1 MKFWQAQGVNM
12 NQSFAELGIHS
23 ALVQGLRK
31 AGITMPTQ
39 IQEEVIPEVLAGKD
53 VVGQSATG
61 TGKTLAFLLPLFQKI
76 DHARRDTQAI
86 ILAPT
91 HELAMQIFREAQLLA
106 DNSGLPVTA
115 AVIIGDVNIARQ
127 IDRLKER
134 PHLLV
139 GSSGRILELIQKRK
153 INAQTVKTI
162 VLDEADRLM
171 DDNHRV
177 SVAAII
183 KATQKDRQLLLFS
196 ATIPATALEKAVG
209 ISNDAVVVAIAAPTA
224 VPAEIEHLYFVVET
238 RDKIEFLRKLLA
250 SLQVDRALVFI
261 NTSAAIEETVAK
273 LCHHGVA
280 ATGIHGSSVKKDRQG
295 AMESFR
301 DGRTGVLVAS
311 DLAARGLDIAGVRC
325 VINLELPEDPQAYQ
339 HRAGRTGRAGATG
352 MTISIV
358 DQAEEKRI
366 AFLQKK
372 LNVKIMPKRLAFG
385 KIID

>member
-1 MKFWQAQGVNM
+1 M
-12 NQSFAELGIHS
+12 NQSFAELGIQG
-23 ALVQGLRK
+23 ALVQGLAK
-31 AGITMPTQ
+31 AGITVPTQ

-86 ILAPT
+86 VLAPT

-106 DNSGLPVTA
+106 DNSGLPVTS

-162 VLDEADRLM
+162 VLDEADRLL

-177 SVAAII
+177 SATAII

-196 ATIPATALEKAVG
+196 ATIPTAALEKALG
-209 ISNDAVVVAIAAPTA
+209 MSNDAVVVTIAAPAA

-311 DLAARGLDIAGVRC
+311 DLAARGLDIAGISC

-352 MTISIV
+352 MTLSIV

-372 LNVKIMPKRLAFG
+372 LNIKIVPKRLAFG
-385 KIID
+385 KIVD

>member
-1 MKFWQAQGVNM
+1 M
-12 NQSFAELGIHS
+12 NQSFAELGIQG
-23 ALVQGLRK
+23 ALVQGLAK
-31 AGITMPTQ
+31 AGITVPTQ

-86 ILAPT
+86 VLAPT

-106 DNSGLPVTA
+106 DNSGLPVTS

-162 VLDEADRLM
+162 VLDEADRLL

-177 SVAAII
+177 SVTAII

-196 ATIPATALEKAVG
+196 ATIPTAALEKALG
-209 ISNDAVVVAIAAPTA
+209 MSSDAVVVTIAAPAA

-250 SLQVDRALVFI
+250 SLQVDRALVFV

-311 DLAARGLDIAGVRC
+311 DLAARGLDIAGISC

-352 MTISIV
+352 MTLSII
-358 DQAEEKRI
+358 DRAEEKRI
-366 AFLQKK
+366 AFLEKK
-372 LNVKIMPKRLAFG
+372 LNVKILPKRLAFG

>member
-1 MKFWQAQGVNM
+1 M
-12 NQSFAELGIHS
+12 NQSFAELGIQG
-23 ALVQGLRK
+23 ALVQGLAK
-31 AGITMPTQ
+31 AGITVPTQ

-86 ILAPT
+86 VLAPT

-106 DNSGLPVTA
+106 DNSGLPVTS

-162 VLDEADRLM
+162 VLDEADRLL

-177 SVAAII
+177 SVTAII

-196 ATIPATALEKAVG
+196 ATIPTAALEKALG
-209 ISNDAVVVAIAAPTA
+209 MSNDAVVVTIAAPAA
-224 VPAEIEHLYFVVET
+224 VPVEIEHLYFVVET

-250 SLQVDRALVFI
+250 SLQVDRALVFV

-352 MTISIV
+352 MTVSII
-358 DQAEEKRI
+358 DRAEEKRI
-366 AFLQKK
+366 AFLEKK
-372 LNVKIMPKRLAFG
+372 LNVKILPKRLAFG

>member
-1 MKFWQAQGVNM
+1 M
-12 NQSFAELGIHS
+12 NQSFAELGIQG
-23 ALVQGLRK
+23 ALVQGLAK
-31 AGITMPTQ
+31 AGITVPTQ

-86 ILAPT
+86 VLAPT

-106 DNSGLPVTA
+106 DNSGLPVTS

-162 VLDEADRLM
+162 VLDEADRLL

-177 SVAAII
+177 SATAII

-196 ATIPATALEKAVG
+196 ATIPTAALEKALG
-209 ISNDAVVVAIAAPTA
+209 MSNDAVVVTIAAPAA
-224 VPAEIEHLYFVVET
+224 VPVEIEHLYFVVET

-250 SLQVDRALVFI
+250 SLQVDRALVFV

-352 MTISIV
+352 MTLSII
-358 DQAEEKRI
+358 DRAEEKRI
-366 AFLQKK
+366 AFLEKK
-372 LNVKIMPKRLAFG
+372 LNVKILPKRLAFG

>member
-1 MKFWQAQGVNM
+1 
-12 NQSFAELGIHS
+12 
-23 ALVQGLRK
+23 
-31 AGITMPTQ
+31 MPTK

-86 ILAPT
+86 VLAPT

-127 IDRLKER
+127 IDRLKDR

-162 VLDEADRLM
+162 VLDEADRLL

-183 KATQKDRQLLLFS
+183 KATQKDRQLLAFS

-209 ISNDAVVVAIAAPTA
+209 MSNDAVVVTIAAPTA
-224 VPAEIEHLYFVVET
+224 VPPEIEHLYFVVET

-311 DLAARGLDIAGVRC
+311 DLAARGLDIAGISC

-352 MTISIV
+352 MTLSIA

-372 LNVKIMPKRLAFG
+372 LNIKIVPKRLAFG
-385 KIID
+385 KIVD

>member
-1 MKFWQAQGVNM
+1 M
-12 NQSFAELGIHS
+12 NQSFAELGIQG
-23 ALVQGLRK
+23 ALVQGLAK
-31 AGITMPTQ
+31 AGITVPTQ

-86 ILAPT
+86 VLAPT

-106 DNSGLPVTA
+106 DNSGLPVTS

-162 VLDEADRLM
+162 VLDEADRLL

-177 SVAAII
+177 SVTAII

-196 ATIPATALEKAVG
+196 ATIPTAALEKAVG
-209 ISNDAVVVAIAAPTA
+209 ISNDAVVVTIAAPAA

-250 SLQVDRALVFI
+250 SLQVDRALVFV

-352 MTISIV
+352 MTLSII
-358 DQAEEKRI
+358 DRAEEKRI
-366 AFLQKK
+366 AFLEKK
-372 LNVKIMPKRLAFG
+372 LNVKILPKRLAFG

>member
-1 MKFWQAQGVNM
+1 M
-12 NQSFAELGIHS
+12 NQSFAELGVHS
-23 ALVQGLRK
+23 ALVQGLEK
-31 AGITMPTQ
+31 AGITMPTK

-86 ILAPT
+86 VLAPT

-127 IDRLKER
+127 IDRLKDR

-162 VLDEADRLM
+162 VLDEADRLL

-183 KATQKDRQLLLFS
+183 KATQKDRQLLAFS

-209 ISNDAVVVAIAAPTA
+209 MSNDAVVVTIAAPAA

-311 DLAARGLDIAGVRC
+311 DLAARGLDIAGISC

-352 MTISIV
+352 MTLSIV

-372 LNVKIMPKRLAFG
+372 LNIKIVPKRLAFG
-385 KIID
+385 KIVD

>member
-1 MKFWQAQGVNM
+1 M
-12 NQSFAELGIHS
+12 NQSFAELGIQG
-23 ALVQGLRK
+23 ALVQGLAK
-31 AGITMPTQ
+31 AGITVPTQ

-86 ILAPT
+86 VLAPT

-106 DNSGLPVTA
+106 DNSGLPVTS

-162 VLDEADRLM
+162 VLDEADRLL

-177 SVAAII
+177 SATAII

-196 ATIPATALEKAVG
+196 ATIPTAALEKALG
-209 ISNDAVVVAIAAPTA
+209 MSNDAVVVTIAAPAA

-250 SLQVDRALVFI
+250 SLQVDRALVFV

-352 MTISIV
+352 MTLSII
-358 DQAEEKRI
+358 DRAEEKRI
-366 AFLQKK
+366 AFLEKK
-372 LNVKIMPKRLAFG
+372 LNVKILPKRLAFG

>member
-1 MKFWQAQGVNM
+1 M
-12 NQSFAELGIHS
+12 NQSFAELGIQG
-23 ALVQGLRK
+23 ALVQGLAK
-31 AGITMPTQ
+31 AGITVPTQ

-86 ILAPT
+86 VLAPT

-106 DNSGLPVTA
+106 DNSGLPVTS

-162 VLDEADRLM
+162 VLDEADRLL

-177 SVAAII
+177 SVTAII

-196 ATIPATALEKAVG
+196 ATIPTAALEKALG
-209 ISNDAVVVAIAAPTA
+209 MSNDAVVVTIAAPAA

-250 SLQVDRALVFI
+250 SLQVDRALVFV

-352 MTISIV
+352 MTLSII
-358 DQAEEKRI
+358 DRAEEKRI
-366 AFLQKK
+366 AFLEKK
-372 LNVKIMPKRLAFG
+372 LNVKILPKRLAFG

>member
-1 MKFWQAQGVNM
+1 MKN
-12 NQSFAELGIHS
+12 SFVELGINS
-23 ALVQGLRK
+23 ALVLGLEK
-31 AGITMPTQ
+31 SGITVPTKVQ
-39 IQEEVIPEVLAGKD
+39 AEVIPEVLLGKD

-76 DHARRDTQAI
+76 DCEKRDTQAI
-86 ILAPT
+86 VLAPT

-127 IDRLKER
+127 IDKLKER
-134 PHLLV
+134 PHLV
-139 GSSGRILELIQKRK
+139 IGSSGRILELVQKRK

-171 DDNHRV
+171 DENHRA

-196 ATIPATALEKAVG
+196 ATIPVAALEKAAELTK
-209 ISNDAVVVAIAAPTA
+209 DAVVVAVQSATA
-224 VPAEIEHLYFVVET
+224 VPSEISHLYFVVET

-250 SLQVDRALVFI
+250 SLQVERALVFI

-273 LCHHGVA
+273 LSHHGVTT
-280 ATGIHGSSVKKDRQG
+280 TGIHGSSIKKDRQG

-301 DGRTGVLVAS
+301 DGRSRVMVAS
-311 DLAARGLDIAGVRC
+311 DLAARGLDIPGVSC

-352 MTISIV
+352 LTVSIV
-358 DQAEEKRI
+358 DRAEENRI

-372 LNVKIMPKRLAFG
+372 LNIRILPKKLAFG
-385 KIID
+385 KIVD

>member
-1 MKFWQAQGVNM
+1 M
-12 NQSFAELGIHS
+12 NQSFAELGIQG
-23 ALVQGLRK
+23 ALVQGLAK
-31 AGITMPTQ
+31 AGITVPTQ

-86 ILAPT
+86 VLAPT

-106 DNSGLPVTA
+106 DNSGLPVTS

-162 VLDEADRLM
+162 VLDEADRLL

-196 ATIPATALEKAVG
+196 ATIPAAAMEKALG
-209 ISNDAVVVAIAAPTA
+209 MSNAAVVVTIAAPAA

-250 SLQVDRALVFI
+250 SLQVDRALVFV
-261 NTSAAIEETVAK
+261 NTSIAIEETVAK

-352 MTISIV
+352 MTLSII
-358 DQAEEKRI
+358 DRAEEKRI
-366 AFLQKK
+366 AFLEKK
-372 LNVKIMPKRLAFG
+372 LNVKILPKRLAFG

>member
-1 MKFWQAQGVNM
+1 M
-12 NQSFAELGIHS
+12 NQSFAELGIQG
-23 ALVQGLRK
+23 ALVQGLAK
-31 AGITMPTQ
+31 AGITVPTQ

-86 ILAPT
+86 VLAPT

-106 DNSGLPVTA
+106 DNSGLPVTS

-162 VLDEADRLM
+162 VLDEADRLL

-177 SVAAII
+177 SATAII

-196 ATIPATALEKAVG
+196 ATIPTAALEKALG
-209 ISNDAVVVAIAAPTA
+209 MSNDAVVVTIAAPAA
-224 VPAEIEHLYFVVET
+224 VPVEIEHLYFVVET

-250 SLQVDRALVFI
+250 SLQVDRALVFV

-311 DLAARGLDIAGVRC
+311 DLAARGLDIAGISC

-352 MTISIV
+352 MTLSII
-358 DQAEEKRI
+358 DRAEEKRI
-366 AFLQKK
+366 AFLEKK
-372 LNVKIMPKRLAFG
+372 LNVKILPKRLAFG

>member
-1 MKFWQAQGVNM
+1 M
-12 NQSFAELGIHS
+12 NQSFAELGVHS
-23 ALVQGLRK
+23 ALVQGLEK
-31 AGITMPTQ
+31 AGITMPTK
-39 IQEEVIPEVLAGKD
+39 IQEEVIPEVLAGND

-76 DHARRDTQAI
+76 DHARRDAQAI
-86 ILAPT
+86 VLAPT

-127 IDRLKER
+127 IDRLKDR

-162 VLDEADRLM
+162 VLDEADRLL

-183 KATQKDRQLLLFS
+183 KATQKDRQLLAFS

-209 ISNDAVVVAIAAPTA
+209 MSNDAVVVTIAAPTA
-224 VPAEIEHLYFVVET
+224 VPPEIEHQYFVVET

-261 NTSAAIEETVAK
+261 NTSTAIEETVAK
-273 LCHHGVA
+273 LCHHGLA

-311 DLAARGLDIAGVRC
+311 DLAARGLDIAGISC

-352 MTISIV
+352 MTLSIV

-372 LNVKIMPKRLAFG
+372 LNIKIVPKRLAFG
-385 KIID
+385 KIVD

>member
-1 MKFWQAQGVNM
+1 M
-12 NQSFAELGIHS
+12 NQSFAELGVHS
-23 ALVQGLRK
+23 ALVQGLEK
-31 AGITMPTQ
+31 AGITMPTK

-86 ILAPT
+86 VLAPT

-127 IDRLKER
+127 IDRLKDR

-162 VLDEADRLM
+162 VLDEADRLL

-183 KATQKDRQLLLFS
+183 KATQKDRQLLAFS
-196 ATIPATALEKAVG
+196 ATIPAAALEKAVG
-209 ISNDAVVVAIAAPTA
+209 MSNDAVVVTIAASTA
-224 VPAEIEHLYFVVET
+224 VPPEIEHLYFVVET

-311 DLAARGLDIAGVRC
+311 DLAARGLDIAGISC

-352 MTISIV
+352 MTLSIV

-372 LNVKIMPKRLAFG
+372 LNIKIVPKRLAFG
-385 KIID
+385 KIVD

>member
-1 MKFWQAQGVNM
+1 M
-12 NQSFAELGIHS
+12 NQSFAELGIQG
-23 ALVQGLRK
+23 ALVQGLAK
-31 AGITMPTQ
+31 AGITVPTQ

-86 ILAPT
+86 VLAPT

-106 DNSGLPVTA
+106 DNSGLPVTS

-134 PHLLV
+134 PRLLV

-162 VLDEADRLM
+162 VLDEADRLL

-177 SVAAII
+177 SVTAII

-196 ATIPATALEKAVG
+196 ATIPTAALEKALG
-209 ISNDAVVVAIAAPTA
+209 MSSDAVVVTIAAPAA

-250 SLQVDRALVFI
+250 SLQVDRALVFV

-352 MTISIV
+352 MTLSII
-358 DQAEEKRI
+358 DRAEEKRI
-366 AFLQKK
+366 AFLEKK
-372 LNVKIMPKRLAFG
+372 LNVKILPKRLAFG

>member
-1 MKFWQAQGVNM
+1 M
-12 NQSFAELGIHS
+12 NQSFAELGVHS
-23 ALVQGLRK
+23 ALVQGLEK
-31 AGITMPTQ
+31 AGITMPTK

-86 ILAPT
+86 VLAPT

-127 IDRLKER
+127 IDRLKDR

-153 INAQTVKTI
+153 INAQIVKTI
-162 VLDEADRLM
+162 VLDEADRLL

-183 KATQKDRQLLLFS
+183 KATQKDRQLLAFS

-209 ISNDAVVVAIAAPTA
+209 MSNDAVVVTIAAPTA
-224 VPAEIEHLYFVVET
+224 VP
-238 RDKIEFLRKLLA
+238 
-250 SLQVDRALVFI
+250 
-261 NTSAAIEETVAK
+261 
-273 LCHHGVA
+273 
-280 ATGIHGSSVKKDRQG
+280 
-295 AMESFR
+295 
-301 DGRTGVLVAS
+301 
-311 DLAARGLDIAGVRC
+311 
-325 VINLELPEDPQAYQ
+325 P
-339 HRAGRTGRAGATG
+339 
-352 MTISIV
+352 
-358 DQAEEKRI
+358 
-366 AFLQKK
+366 
-372 LNVKIMPKRLAFG
+372 
-385 KIID
+385 

>member
-1 MKFWQAQGVNM
+1 M
-12 NQSFAELGIHS
+12 NQSFVELGIQS
-23 ALVQGLRK
+23 ALVQGLAK
-31 AGITMPTQ
+31 AGITVPTQ

-76 DHARRDTQAI
+76 DHAKRDTQAI
-86 ILAPT
+86 VLAPT

-106 DNSGLPVTA
+106 DNSGLPVTSS
-115 AVIIGDVNIARQ
+115 VIIGDVNIARQ

-162 VLDEADRLM
+162 VLDEADRLL

-177 SVAAII
+177 SATAII

-196 ATIPATALEKAVG
+196 ATIPAAAMEKALG
-209 ISNDAVVVAIAAPTA
+209 MSNAAVVVTIAAPAA

-250 SLQVDRALVFI
+250 SLQVDRALVFV
-261 NTSAAIEETVAK
+261 NTSIAIEETVAK

-352 MTISIV
+352 MTLSII
-358 DQAEEKRI
+358 DRAEEKRI
-366 AFLQKK
+366 AFLEKK
-372 LNVKIMPKRLAFG
+372 LNVKILPKRLAFG

>member
-1 MKFWQAQGVNM
+1 M
-12 NQSFAELGIHS
+12 NQSFAELGIQG
-23 ALVQGLRK
+23 ALVQGLAK
-31 AGITMPTQ
+31 AGITVPTQ

-86 ILAPT
+86 VLAPT

-106 DNSGLPVTA
+106 DNSGLPVTS

-162 VLDEADRLM
+162 VLDEADRLL

-177 SVAAII
+177 SVTAII

-196 ATIPATALEKAVG
+196 ATIPTAALEKALG
-209 ISNDAVVVAIAAPTA
+209 MSNDAVVVTIAAPAA

-250 SLQVDRALVFI
+250 SLQVDRALVFV

-352 MTISIV
+352 MTLSII
-358 DQAEEKRI
+358 DRAEQKRI
-366 AFLQKK
+366 AFLEKK
-372 LNVKIMPKRLAFG
+372 LNVKILPKRLAFG

>member
-1 MKFWQAQGVNM
+1 M
-12 NQSFAELGIHS
+12 NQSFAELGIQG
-23 ALVQGLRK
+23 ALVQGLAK
-31 AGITMPTQ
+31 AGITVPTQ

-86 ILAPT
+86 VLAPT

-106 DNSGLPVTA
+106 DNSGLPVTS

-162 VLDEADRLM
+162 VLDEADRLL

-177 SVAAII
+177 SVTAII

-196 ATIPATALEKAVG
+196 ATIPAAALEKALG
-209 ISNDAVVVAIAAPTA
+209 MSNDAVVVTIAAPAA

-250 SLQVDRALVFI
+250 SLQVDRALVFV

-352 MTISIV
+352 MTLSII
-358 DQAEEKRI
+358 DRAEEKRI
-366 AFLQKK
+366 AFLEKK
-372 LNVKIMPKRLAFG
+372 LNVKILPKRLAFG

>member
-1 MKFWQAQGVNM
+1 M
-12 NQSFAELGIHS
+12 NQSFAELGIQG
-23 ALVQGLRK
+23 ALVQGLAK
-31 AGITMPTQ
+31 AGITVPTQ

-86 ILAPT
+86 VLAPT

-106 DNSGLPVTA
+106 DNSGLPVTS

-162 VLDEADRLM
+162 VLDEADRLL

-177 SVAAII
+177 SVTAII

-196 ATIPATALEKAVG
+196 ATIPTAALEKALG
-209 ISNDAVVVAIAAPTA
+209 MSSDAVVVTIAAPAA

-250 SLQVDRALVFI
+250 SLQVDRALVFV

-352 MTISIV
+352 MTLSII
-358 DQAEEKRI
+358 DRAEEKRI
-366 AFLQKK
+366 AFLEKK
-372 LNVKIMPKRLAFG
+372 LNVKILPKRLAFG

>member
-1 MKFWQAQGVNM
+1 M
-12 NQSFAELGIHS
+12 NQSFAELGVHS
-23 ALVQGLRK
+23 ALVQGLEK
-31 AGITMPTQ
+31 AGITMPTK

-86 ILAPT
+86 VLAPT

-127 IDRLKER
+127 IDRLKDR

-162 VLDEADRLM
+162 VLDEADRLL

-183 KATQKDRQLLLFS
+183 KATQKDRQLLAFS

-209 ISNDAVVVAIAAPTA
+209 MSNDAVVVTIAAPTA
-224 VPAEIEHLYFVVET
+224 VPPEIEHMYFVVET

-311 DLAARGLDIAGVRC
+311 DLAARGLDIAGISC

-352 MTISIV
+352 MTLSII
-358 DQAEEKRI
+358 DRAEQKRI
-366 AFLQKK
+366 AFLEKK
-372 LNVKIMPKRLAFG
+372 LNVKILPKRLAFG